1 MIKIDD
7 PLYYFSIF
15 QNKQT
20 KSFWQEAKN
29 ISASG
34 GKFMLDMSELEANSY
49 VSRNK
54 GEWSVAWPVT
64 LREKFLMPAYDK
76 NFKKTYEDIT
86 DARAEDVRKLIIEKD
101 IKFVVAYS
109 GGIDSTLIV
118 ASLIKNLTK
127 EQLKN
132 IYIYCDTA
140 SVIENPI
147 FYKKFISKNFKLINS
162 SSMLIED
169 VIRQGITMISA
180 SSADVLCGSKN
191 FLELQDNLYFY
202 TKDLSSS
209 SKKNIFNL
217 WPKAIDGGTHYSNFK
232 DLIISHYSVESS
244 PRLGESYY
252 YKLVRNIETSDV
264 PINSFY
270 DFYWWHLFNLKYI
283 CLSTKLFVF
292 DNCTMTYNDLET
304 SVFDWFN
311 NNDYQQWSMVNNNN
325 GEKIEFGS
333 TTLKLCAKRYI
344 YGVDKN
350 EWYFYFKQKIS
361 SNENIKLRNQSHWK
375 EFSPMTKF
383 GISANSERLYID
395 NKDVKDYILHHLSSF
410 ERDW

>member
-1 MIKIDD
+1 MIKIND

-20 KSFWQEAKN
+20 KSFWQEARN

-49 VSRNK
+49 VSRNN

-64 LREKFLMPAYDK
+64 IREKFLMPAYDK

-86 DARAEDVRKLIIEKD
+86 DARAEDVRKLIIQKD
-101 IKFVVAYS
+101 IKFFVAYS

-169 VIRQGITMISA
+169 VIRQGIIMISA

-202 TKDLSSS
+202 IKDLTSS
-209 SKKNIFNL
+209 SKRNIFNL

-244 PRLGESYY
+244 PILGESYY

-270 DFYWWHLFNLKYI
+270 DFYWWHLFNLKFI

-292 DNCTMTYNDLET
+292 DNCKMTYNDLET

-344 YGVDKN
+344 YDVDKN